1 MTPRADAAGGTVAPP
16 APRGLRARKRE
27 RTVREIW
34 NAALD
39 LFIEKGFEA
48 TTVDE
53 IAERAEISRAT
64 FFRHFP
70 GKADV
75 VFGAGSHGAAELRD
89 AILARPPNETDLV
102 AATRAMRT
110 TWLPTLDPRSVSRQ
124 TRAAATSPVLRGLSF
139 DLAGELQT
147 VLTDALAAR
156 RGLKRPDDSCRMAAA
171 LAFTAFSRAVN
182 DWVHVRRGRGS
193 LSDEVGRAFA
203 TLEASC
209 RELCRCQS
217 SDGQHEG

>member
-1 MTPRADAAGGTVAPP
+1 MTSHAEGAGGTVAPSV
-16 APRGLRARKRE
+16 PRGLRARKRE
-27 RTVREIW
+27 RTVREIQ

-75 VFGAGSHGAAELRD
+75 VFGAGSHGRVELRE
-89 AILARPPNETDLV
+89 AILGRPASEPDLI
-102 AATRAMRT
+102 AATRALRT
-110 TWLPTLDPRSVSRQ
+110 TWLPTLDPQAVARQ

-139 DLAGELQT
+139 DLAGEMQA

-156 RGLKRPDDSCRMAAA
+156 RGLERPDDSSRMVAA
-171 LAFTAFSRAVN
+171 LAFAAFSRAVN

-193 LSDEVGRAFA
+193 LSDEVGRAFEV
-203 TLEASC
+203 LEAAC
-209 RELCRCQS
+209 RALCRADA
-217 SDGQHEG
+217 SDEKHEG

>member
-1 MTPRADAAGGTVAPP
+1 MTSHIDGAGGTVAPP
-16 APRGLRARKRE
+16 VARGLRARKRE
-27 RTVREIW
+27 RTVREIR

-75 VFGAGSHGAAELRD
+75 VFGAAGDGRVELRD
-89 AILARPPNETDLV
+89 AILGRPAGEPDLV
-102 AATRAMRT
+102 AATRALRT
-110 TWLPTLDPRSVSRQ
+110 TWLPTLDPRSVARQ
-124 TRAAATSPVLRGLSF
+124 TRAAATSPLQRGLSF
-139 DLAGELQT
+139 DLAGELQA
-147 VLTDALAAR
+147 VLTDALAVR
-156 RGLKRPDDSCRMAAA
+156 RRLKRPDDSCRMAAA
-171 LAFTAFSRAVN
+171 LAFAAFSRAVN
-182 DWVHVRRGRGS
+182 DWVHVRRERGS
-193 LSDEVGRAFA
+193 LSDEVDRAFA

-209 RELCRCQS
+209 RALCRADAS
-217 SDGQHEG
+217 GGEPEG